1 MKNFLNTLYEFG
13 LHIGRIR
20 AASAFARAG
29 MYKEAK
35 AVMLAK

>member
-1 MKNFLNTLYEFG
+1 MKTFLNRLYEFG
-13 LHIGRIR
+13 LHIGRVR
-20 AASAFARAG
+20 AASALANAG

>member
-1 MKNFLNTLYEFG
+1 MKEFLNTLYEFG
-13 LHIGRIR
+13 LHIGRVR
-20 AASAFARAG
+20 AASALANAG